1 VEGVVVWVV
10 SVVSFCVV
18 KTGFALVAGV
28 ELIVVI
34 FGTVFVGKVVLRV
47 VFKGITVVLKV
58 GVVVVPEVEVVEI
71 VVEVVDGFAGIV
83 VRFTVVSAMVCVV
96 AGALLTS
103 IYKLKLNV
111 WLKDGFVLFYHWNL
125 GSI

>member
-18 KTGFALVAGV
+18 KTGFALVAGR
-28 ELIVVI
+28 ELVVT

-58 GVVVVPEVEVVEI
+58 GVVVVLGVEVVEV
-71 VVEVVDGFAGIV
+71 VVEVVDCFAGTV

-103 IYKLKLNV
+103 I
-111 WLKDGFVLFYHWNL
+111 
-125 GSI
+125 